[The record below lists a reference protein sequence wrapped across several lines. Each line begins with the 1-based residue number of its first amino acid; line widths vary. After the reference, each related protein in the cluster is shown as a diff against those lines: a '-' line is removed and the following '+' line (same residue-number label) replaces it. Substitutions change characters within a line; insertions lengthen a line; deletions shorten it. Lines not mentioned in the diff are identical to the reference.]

1 MFKMGPMEKLRVKRR
16 LDQIDDDVA
25 GVYNKLTLMER
36 DILKRIDDNVESL
49 LENIILFIQTKNG
62 DKNGGN

>member
-1 MFKMGPMEKLRVKRR
+1 MFKLGPIEKLRVTRR

-25 GVYNKLTLMER
+25 GVYNKLTLMEK
-36 DILKRIDDNVESL
+36 DILRRIDDNVTSL
-49 LENIILFIQTKNG
+49 LEHIIMYIESRNG